1 MDKKPKKPVVLNTI
15 KNKMARERLWQQ
27 IKHKRKEEK
36 KERRVKKQKAREE
49 LGEEAVPIEVG
60 ILVLDNYPL

>member
-1 MDKKPKKPVVLNTI
+1 MDKKPKKPVVINTI
-15 KNKMARERLWQQ
+15 KNKMTRERLWQQ

-36 KERRVKKQKAREE
+36 KKRREDKKKAREE

-60 ILVLDNYPL
+60 IVVFNNYPL